1 MAALTLDLT
10 ESFSISD
17 SIAVWIYAIF
27 ITDCYIEDD
36 EYIIDE
42 VEVA

>member
-10 ESFSISD
+10 ESFDISD
-17 SIAVWIYAIF
+17 SLAIWIYAIV
-27 ITDCYIEDD
+27 ITDACVESD

-42 VEVA
+42 VEVV